1 MSNVKKAVAIL
12 KRGGVIATPTETAY
26 GLAADAMNARAVKK
40 IFLIKGREKGKPLP
54 LIAASLSMVKNF
66 FYLNSFEEK
75 LARRYWPGPLTILLR
90 PKKKFPIKLK
100 RVAVR
105 VSSSPVAKIICLSL
119 SRPITAT
126 SANISGKKEL
136 YSDKSV
142 TMEFS
147 GRRYKPD
154 FIFPGGR
161 IPKRKPSTI
170 VEARGN
176 KIIILRQGEIKLKA
190 NSRQPT
196 ANNC

>member
-1 MSNVKKAVAIL
+1 MSKELKRAVRII
-12 KRGGVIATPTETAY
+12 KRGGIVAIPTETAY
-26 GLAADAMNARAVKK
+26 GLAANSMNARAIQK
-40 IFLIKGREKGKPLP
+40 IYLIKGRSKKKPLSF
-54 LIAASLSMVKNF
+54 IAASLSMVKNF

-100 RVAVR
+100 RIAVR
-105 VSSSPVAKIICLSL
+105 VSSSPVAKIICLAL

-126 SANISGKKEL
+126 SANLSGKKEL

-161 IPKRKPSTI
+161 IPKRKPSMI

-176 KIIILRQGEIKLKA
+176 KIIILRQGAVKFSIS
-190 NSRQPT
+190 NF
-196 ANNC
+196 

>member
-1 MSNVKKAVAIL
+1 MLNSKDL
-12 KRGGVIATPTETAY
+12 KRAIQIIKQGGVVAAPTETAY
-26 GLAADAMNARAVKK
+26 GLIADAMNARAVKN
-40 IFLIKGREKGKPLP
+40 IFLIKGRKKSKPLP

-100 RVAVR
+100 LVAVR
-105 VSSSPVAKIICLSL
+105 VSSSPVAKIICLAL

-126 SANISGKKEL
+126 SANLSGKKEL

-176 KIIILRQGEIKLKA
+176 KIIILRQGAVKFSIS
-190 NSRQPT
+190 NF
-196 ANNC
+196 

>member
-1 MSNVKKAVAIL
+1 MLTSKDL
-12 KRGGVIATPTETAY
+12 KRAIQIIKYGGVIVAPTETAY
-26 GLAADAMNARAVKK
+26 GLIADAMNPAAIKK
-40 IFLIKGREKGKPLP
+40 IFLIKGRVKSKPLP
-54 LIAASLSMVKNF
+54 LIAASLGMVRRF
-66 FYLNSFEEK
+66 FFLNKRE
-75 LARRYWPGPLTILLR
+75 LALAKKYWPGPLTILLR

-105 VSSSPVAKIICLSL
+105 VSSSPVAKIICLAL
-119 SRPITAT
+119 SHPITAT

-170 VEARGN
+170 VEASGN
-176 KIIILRQGEIKLKA
+176 KIIILRQGEITF
-190 NSRQPT
+190 S
-196 ANNC
+196 